1 VRPAL
6 LRMQGAT
13 VVSRPTVEVELLE
26 RVSNRSG
33 RRSYLPARARFEG
46 GRLVAQPV
54 PTQGSADLVA
64 HAQANALVILEPSR
78 VRAEAGER
86 AGAVL
91 LGNFL
96 ERDGSA

>member
-1 VRPAL
+1 
-6 LRMQGAT
+6 MQGAR
-13 VVSRPTVEVELLE
+13 VVSRPTVEVELAD

-33 RRSYLPARARFEG
+33 RKAHLPARIRWQD
-46 GRLVAQPV
+46 GRLVARPV
-54 PTQGSADLVA
+54 PSRGSGDLVA
-64 HAQANALVILEPSR
+64 HARANALVILEAAR

-86 AGAVL
+86 AGALL